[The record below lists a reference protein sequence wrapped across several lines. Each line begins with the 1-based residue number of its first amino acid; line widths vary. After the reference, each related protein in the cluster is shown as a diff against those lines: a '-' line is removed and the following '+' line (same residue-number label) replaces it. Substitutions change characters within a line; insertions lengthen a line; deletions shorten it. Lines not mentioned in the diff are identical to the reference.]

1 MATITLATINET
13 LENVDDNTK
22 KTSTG
27 IASFLSYLKGKD
39 AKDAKISLEEKR
51 ESTNEKL
58 KLGGLSKI
66 KGDGAAFGFGSLS
79 NLVPNFLKGLSL
91 GAIASALP
99 MIAKRLLGNVFKG
112 GALIAFADWIVD
124 NLLPD
129 GLSNSK
135 FRDEIAG
142 GLKGLGF
149 SLLLGGKFKAL
160 FTAIGALL
168 GNKEF
173 MKNLD
178 GLKGDLTKL
187 AKDSYGKLEPTL
199 KELSESFTGLF
210 KAIFGDVTLD
220 GISGGIVGVLEPL
233 AKAANE
239 SLKALKSLVLGDFDI
254 EKILKAVGLLGAI
267 GGLLMPGKFLKLLYK
282 LAALAATLGGGAL
295 LRLASTAG
303 GALLSSALSFFA
315 GRKAMDLA
323 INAVPDAKDLKKD
336 NRTKTSSKRSALSRL
351 FGLLK
356 SGAAGAF
363 GLMTSATGAAI
374 LVPLAAVGITEALFG
389 DKLRDED
396 QENKAEQRSNNQ
408 TGRVSKT
415 GKDFGVTKFGGS
427 SSTDLIESKKE
438 KPATIT
444 RKDGVPQEENFSN
457 PKEDKFSDVTG
468 AFRKRIKGNKLQEYF
483 VGKSGAKITAPI
495 VESGNKMNNTFK
507 GMDFG
512 VSNNTNINAGNK
524 VNSDNTTST
533 TNANVSNTSVSSR
546 GGVLDLQD
554 EFGFVPNLT
563 RLA

>member
-13 LENVDDNTK
+13 LENVSDNTE
-22 KTSTG
+22 KTSKG
-27 IASFLSYLKGKD
+27 ITSFLDYIRGKD
-39 AKDAKISLEEKR
+39 AKDSKIQLEAKR
-51 ESTNEKL
+51 EASSEKL
-58 KLGGLSKI
+58 KVGSLTSVKSS
-66 KGDGAAFGFGSLS
+66 GFGSIADLFPS
-79 NLVPNFLKGLSL
+79 FLKGLSI

-99 MIAKRLLGNVFKG
+99 IIGKRLLKNVFKG

-129 GLSNSK
+129 GLANSK

-199 KELSESFTGLF
+199 KELGESFTGLF
-210 KAIFGDVTLD
+210 KTIFGDVSLD
-220 GISGGIVGVLEPL
+220 GLSTGIVGVLEPL

-254 EKILKAVGLLGAI
+254 EKILKAIGLLGAI

-295 LRLASTAG
+295 LRLASKAG
-303 GALLSSALSFFA
+303 GSLLTGALSFFA

-323 INAVPDAKDLKKD
+323 IDAVPDAKDLKKG
-336 NRTKTSSKRSALSRL
+336 NQTKTSSKKSALSRL

-389 DKLRDED
+389 DKLRDENE
-396 QENKAEQRSNNQ
+396 QNKAEQRSNVQ
-408 TGRVSKT
+408 TGKVNKT
-415 GKDFGVTKFGGS
+415 GKKFGVTKFGGS
-427 SSTDLIESKKE
+427 SSTDLITAEKE

-444 RKDGVPQEENFSN
+444 RKDGVLQEENFSN

-483 VGKSGAKITAPI
+483 VGKNGAKITAPI

-512 VSNNTNINAGNK
+512 ASNNNNINAGNK
-524 VNSDNTTST
+524 VNSDNVTST
-533 TNANVSNTSVSSR
+533 TNTNVSNTSVSSR

-554 EFGFVPNLT
+554 QFAFVP
-563 RLA
+563 